1 MTITVNDI
9 APSVLLYLLNP
20 AVYTKGT
27 AISTNT
33 ATSGGGVAITY
44 SVTPVLPAGLAFDTD
59 TGAISGTPTVISAST
74 NYTVTGVNTGGTTTI
89 GVTITV
95 NDIALSAKS
104 YSLISSLSIVIVVV
118 VIAVL
123 NLLLCY
129 YIVKHCRKENK
140 GIPPLPPL
148 GIQASDAL
156 QIIELGVVKDGN
168 YTLNPLYYDNDTL
181 DPLYDSFSSDY
192 LDISSV
198 PPSLPPF

>member
-1 MTITVNDI
+1 M
-9 APSVLLYLLNP
+9 
-20 AVYTKGT
+20 
-27 AISTNT
+27 
-33 ATSGGGVAITY
+33 
-44 SVTPVLPAGLAFDTD
+44 
-59 TGAISGTPTVISAST
+59 
-74 NYTVTGVNTGGTTTI
+74 
-89 GVTITV
+89 TITV